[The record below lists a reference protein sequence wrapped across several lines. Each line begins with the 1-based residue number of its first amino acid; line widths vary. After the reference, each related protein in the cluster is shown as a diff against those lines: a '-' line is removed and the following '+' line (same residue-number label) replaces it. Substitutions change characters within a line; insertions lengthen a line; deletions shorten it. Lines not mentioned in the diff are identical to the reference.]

1 MRLQY
6 NYNDSCSANQY
17 LIQIQLLSKK
27 KTTTTTT
34 KKNRQLFSTTYLGYL
49 KCSPKKIH
57 RQWSIRMF
65 GLPLKLI
72 QICGR
77 YTLPQ
82 NHSLFFSIL
91 KHVRVSKINI
101 INHFGVTEF
110 QDRSACFMMKI
121 NRFSENRFSISF
133 SVVSSDEMAQ
143 SPEIFFFLLAF
154 RKVVRWYK

>member
-1 MRLQY
+1 MTVAARTNILFKY
-6 NYNDSCSANQY
+6 NCYP
-17 LIQIQLLSKK
+17 KK

-110 QDRSACFMMKI
+110 QGRSTCFMMKI

-143 SPEIFFFLLAF
+143 SPERFFFFTGLS
-154 RKVVRWYK
+154 KSCSVI